1 MNIAIIFAGGV
12 GRRMKNTGIPK
23 QFLKIHGLPVI
34 IYTLQKFQEC
44 KEIDAIVIACVET
57 HLEYMQELIE
67 QYNITKVKRVVK
79 GGKTGQQSIYNGL
92 RAAEEISKTDK
103 DIVLVHDGVRPI
115 IDSKLIC
122 KNIESVK
129 RFGSAISSVP
139 QKETTIIVD
148 GNKQYIE
155 NITNRQITYIARA
168 PQSFYLKELIACHE
182 KAKLEEMYDYI
193 DSSSLMMHYGKKL
206 AIVECNTDNI
216 KITTPDDYYIV
227 KAILESK
234 ESTQILGV

>member
-1 MNIAIIFAGGV
+1 MNIAIIFAGVV